1 MAVNLIR
8 METKWIGVL
17 NVVQHYAKTNM
28 ALMKN
33 ALNAVHSLNGLMKRD
48 EMMEDKLIK
57 DRECIHCERLWE
69 CKGKPEGIQCVAFTP
84 RKEKEGNKYGR

>member
-1 MAVNLIR
+1 
-8 METKWIGVL
+8 
-17 NVVQHYAKTNM
+17 
-28 ALMKN
+28 
-33 ALNAVHSLNGLMKRD
+33 
-48 EMMEDKLIK
+48 MEDKLIK